1 MRSFFRTL
9 LRRRSARPTKDSNQK
24 SSPTQTRVMSGS
36 MTAAALYAC
45 TMTSPTALGAV
56 PEDAEAK
63 AHHVKGGKGFTNPW
77 DSWRDFTPAGIMKAM
92 IWYVPIALNS
102 SDLC

>member
-1 MRSFFRTL
+1 M
-9 LRRRSARPTKDSNQK
+9 
-24 SSPTQTRVMSGS
+24 SSG

-63 AHHVKGGKGFTNPW
+63 AHHLKDGVGFKNPW
-77 DSWRDFTPAGIMKAM
+77 NSWKDMNTSEILKAM
-92 IWYVPIALNS
+92 IW
-102 SDLC
+102 

>member
-1 MRSFFRTL
+1 MRSFFRVL
-9 LRRRSARPTKDSNQK
+9 LRRRPARPGKDSNQK
-24 SSPTQTRVMSGS
+24 PSAAQTRVMSGG

-63 AHHVKGGKGFTNPW
+63 SHHLKDGVGFKNPW
-77 DSWRDFTPAGIMKAM
+77 NSWKDFSAPGIMKAM
-92 IWYVPIALNS
+92 IW
-102 SDLC
+102 

>member
-1 MRSFFRTL
+1 MRSFFRVF
-9 LRRRSARPTKDSNQK
+9 LRRHPARPSKDSNPK
-24 SSPTQTRVMSGS
+24 PSAAQTRVMSGS

-63 AHHVKGGKGFTNPW
+63 SHHVKDGVGFRNPW
-77 DSWRDFTPAGIMKAM
+77 NSWRDFTVPEIMKGM
-92 IWYVPIALNS
+92 IW
-102 SDLC
+102 